1 MDLEIGGRKVNLR
14 RALPWTA
21 GDWEDLETETG
32 ISPTR
37 LSERPSTKEV
47 ISIVHAVLRKADP
60 AVTRDE
66 VRTLELGGSE
76 MQAVLNAL
84 NTQRV
89 DVPFST
95 PSTSSPAPTD
105 GPNGT

>member
-1 MDLEIGGRKVNLR
+1 MELTVGGRTINLR
-14 RALPWTA
+14 KALPWTA

-37 LSERPSTKEV
+37 LSERPSTKEI
-47 ISIVHAVLRKADP
+47 ISIVHAVLKKADP
-60 AVTRDE
+60 AVTRNE
-66 VRTLELGGSE
+66 VRTLELGGPE
-76 MQAVLNAL
+76 MRTVLDAL

-95 PSTSSPAPTD
+95 LSTPSPAPTD
-105 GPNGT
+105 GPSET

>member
-1 MDLEIGGRKVNLR
+1 MELTVGGRTINLR
-14 RALPWTA
+14 KALPWTA

-47 ISIVHAVLRKADP
+47 ISIVHAVLKKADP

-66 VRTLELGGSE
+66 VRTLELGGPE
-76 MQAVLNAL
+76 MQAVLGAL
-84 NTQRV
+84 NRQEPDR
-89 DVPFST
+89 PFST
-95 PSTSSPAPTD
+95 PSTSSPGPMD
-105 GPNGT
+105 GQSET